1 MFWLVVL
8 WVWVQASCSKKLND
22 RTPYKNT
29 KNITKIIKTFFTYG
43 CTFNCVLLGIFG
55 CHKWCLLDIAKRKYE
70 WSLIYNLNKFKFAVS
85 NTHNFVNDYPRI
97 LCTTINLKPFSSLC
111 TRALKLVLLND
122 WIRLSYWISIMY
134 QSYKFWWEHD
144 GQFVHTLTYTSKFTL
159 RSR

>member
-1 MFWLVVL
+1 MTVRLIKIQRTLRRLSKHFSHMVVRLTLFCFW
-8 WVWVQASCSKKLND
+8 
-22 RTPYKNT
+22 
-29 KNITKIIKTFFTYG
+29 
-43 CTFNCVLLGIFG
+43 IFG

-70 WSLIYNLNKFKFAVS
+70 WSLIYNLNKFS

-144 GQFVHTLTYTSKFTL
+144 GQFVHILTYTSKFTL
-159 RSR
+159 RLH